1 MNKVIF
7 MIYQFNILLIFFI
20 IFCNNLFAQFVNSG
34 TNIKCVISAAGVIR
48 VDGNLKN
55 INSASFINNG
65 QIDITNDFY
74 NDATST
80 FTSGGSSKIKFC
92 GTSLQKVEF
101 LNGIFNLNDVE
112 INNSNGVDLL
122 NDVEISGTMTLTSG
136 IIRTYNSL
144 DNPYTL
150 NTLSFSTNADNPSE
164 STNSYIL
171 GEVKMNSRNIGTGQL
186 DFIGFKI
193 YSGADDLGNVEI
205 IRTNGNDGIIET
217 GSYTSIACNWVI
229 NADNQPA
236 SGRNLEL
243 LWLSDFD
250 NNKDLA
256 NIIIYKSE
264 SPYTIWDTS
273 GTLQDVTGNNPRIAS
288 SGTTSFSKWAPSDK
302 DNPLPIE
309 LLSFYA
315 VQNNTDAD
323 IIWETASEIN
333 TDYFEVLRSFNAVN
347 FNKIGVVNASGNSN
361 IICNYLYKDINI
373 TSLDKEVIYYQLKSI
388 DFDGKIY
395 FSDIVDIKLNN
406 NTDIIELMPNPVV
419 EHLFVNVNS
428 TTDKTICFTI
438 FDCIGNLI
446 RIIDINVNKGKSQH
460 KIDMSNLSAGIY
472 FIVYDNSQK
481 NYIEKI
487 HKKRT
492 YK

>member
-1 MNKVIF
+1 

-20 IFCNNLFAQFVNSG
+20 IFCNNFLLAQFVNSG

-101 LNGIFNLNDVE
+101 LNGTFNLNDVE

-171 GEVKMNSRNIGTGQL
+171 GEVKMNSRNVGTGQL

-256 NIIIYKSE
+256 NMIIYNSE
-264 SPYTIWDTS
+264 SPYTIWNTS

-288 SGTTSFSKWAPSDK
+288 SGTTSFSKWAPGDK

-333 TDYFEVLRSFNAVN
+333 SDYYEILRSLDAEN
-347 FNKIGVVNASGNSN
+347 FEKIAQVDAAGNSN
-361 IICNYLYKDINI
+361 KMLNYSYKDLNI
-373 TSLDKEVIYYQLKSI
+373 TGLKKDVIYYRLKS
-388 DFDGKIY
+388 
-395 FSDIVDIKLNN
+395 VDIDGTFDFSNVVSLKLNDFEN
-406 NTDIIELMPNPVV
+406 EFIEIMPNPVIDN
-419 EHLFVNVNS
+419 LILNIS
-428 TTDKTICFTI
+428 TSISKDILFTI
-438 FDCIGNLI
+438 YDCIGNLVYVTEI
-446 RIIDINVNKGKSQH
+446 SVNKGNSRH
-460 KIDMSNLSAGIY
+460 KIDIRNLAAGLY
-472 FIVYDNSQK
+472 FV
-481 NYIEKI
+481 KI
-487 HKKRT
+487 KDRNQSFTKKIKKT
-492 YK
+492 TEY